1 MSIIKIEE
9 AKREGAK
16 IVLGLAGTSGSGKT
30 YSALQVGYGLANCNG
45 KKLGFLDTENRRGR
59 LYADTLPQPFLIG
72 DLAPP
77 FSPARY
83 IEAIQEFEKA
93 GVEVLIID
101 SATHEWEGT
110 GGCEEIATD
119 GNPKVARW
127 NKAKAEHKKFMN
139 VMLQSSMHIIVCF
152 RAREKVKLGKGD
164 RGETVFESLGLQ
176 PITEKNAMF
185 EMTAS
190 CMMQDEGRTQTVLK
204 CPEAIRKHVGRG
216 TNYLTISDGK
226 ALREWIDGA
235 APVDRTLESHRAT
248 LANTCEQGI
257 EVLSA
262 AWTAL
267 PKAVKQALKGELDA
281 FKASASGY
289 DEQRRIAVEANG
301 SEAAD
306 DLNGAI
312 ANDATEPT
320 PTPRPVKVPEKQ
332 PDPRPPA
339 SKLAEDDGDIFG

>member
-1 MSIIKIEE
+1 MIKIEE

-83 IEAIQEFEKA
+83 IEAIQAFEKA

-119 GNPKVARW
+119 GNPKFPRW

-139 VMLQSSMHIIVCF
+139 VLLQSSMHIIVCF
-152 RAREKVKLGKGD
+152 RAREKVKVLPGGVV
-164 RGETVFESLGLQ
+164 EPLGLQ

-216 TNYLTISDGK
+216 TDYLTVADGK
-226 ALREWIDGA
+226 ALRAWIDGA
-235 APVDRTLESHRAT
+235 TPIDRDLERHRAT
-248 LANTCEQGI
+248 LANTCEQGTDA
-257 EVLSA
+257 LSA

-267 PKAVKQALKGELDA
+267 PKPVKLALKGELEA
-281 FKASASGY
+281 FKASAAGY
-289 DEQRRIAVEANG
+289 DEQRRIATAANG
-301 SEAAD
+301 SEEAD
-306 DLNGAI
+306 DLNNAI
-312 ANDATEPT
+312 ADDAVTPAPT
-320 PTPRPVKVPEKQ
+320 PKPKPAPAPEPPPQ
-332 PDPRPPA
+332 PAANQIAD
-339 SKLAEDDGDIFG
+339 DDGDIFG